1 MKNFRSSQ
9 RKKYGYGGVV
19 LTAILFLSVNA
30 ILFFTPLP
38 VFDITQN
45 KLFTLSELSV
55 RAIDKIKEPVEITFY
70 HSGFEDESSL
80 PFQAYSAYVS
90 KFLTVLANRSDKRI
104 IFQDKIVTPFSNE
117 EDQAVFEGLK
127 PIDGHF
133 ENGTAVFAGIVLKT
147 PSDRKRV
154 IATLNPNED
163 FFPQER
169 LAHEITALVRTKK
182 PLVGVIGATANLPN
196 SAVMQSVSK
205 VFDIRY
211 ISRNILEIPSDI
223 DVLMTVN
230 PTNLNEETLYAVDQY
245 LMQGGKAVF
254 FLDVL
259 DKGQKPRSN
268 LAKLLEPQGIF
279 FDTQKV
285 VADNVFARFVPTDET
300 GDTFTRRV
308 FDLSLNKRAF
318 SPFFDFSQINRLH
331 VSKAGAFKITSFFDD
346 IQTVAFLASSKQVI
360 NVPVKTDE
368 TQAAIRLQEENFAAS
383 PLILG
388 VALQG
393 KLNSAFEKPVQKN
406 ILKNK
411 DSAHLS
417 KADKPARLILTGDSD
432 LLYDEQSLVNKN
444 GDLSIN
450 SPDNAL
456 FVVKLLEAANEGFP
470 VVQTELL
477 RKYKRPFVF
486 KESVKRR
493 QSEQEYL
500 RLRKQQDITV
510 AVLNKLRQKA
520 AHTQN
525 AVIKRDI
532 QEQTDALNKK
542 LVALRTAA
550 RRIKSVQSADRI
562 VLKQKLFALNVFFVP
577 FLLLTCAAVLFMRRS
592 RRS

>member
-1 MKNFRSSQ
+1 M
-9 RKKYGYGGVV
+9 
-19 LTAILFLSVNA
+19 
-30 ILFFTPLP
+30 
-38 VFDITQN
+38 
-45 KLFTLSELSV
+45 
-55 RAIDKIKEPVEITFY
+55 
-70 HSGFEDESSL
+70 
-80 PFQAYSAYVS
+80 
-90 KFLTVLANRSDKRI
+90 
-104 IFQDKIVTPFSNE
+104 
-117 EDQAVFEGLK
+117 
-127 PIDGHF
+127 
-133 ENGTAVFAGIVLKT
+133 
-147 PSDRKRV
+147 
-154 IATLNPNED
+154 
-163 FFPQER
+163 
-169 LAHEITALVRTKK
+169 
-182 PLVGVIGATANLPN
+182 
-196 SAVMQSVSK
+196 
-205 VFDIRY
+205 
-211 ISRNILEIPSDI
+211 
-223 DVLMTVN
+223 
-230 PTNLNEETLYAVDQY
+230 
-245 LMQGGKAVF
+245 
-254 FLDVL
+254 
-259 DKGQKPRSN
+259 
-268 LAKLLEPQGIF
+268 
-279 FDTQKV
+279 
-285 VADNVFARFVPTDET
+285 
-300 GDTFTRRV
+300 
-308 FDLSLNKRAF
+308 
-318 SPFFDFSQINRLH
+318 
-331 VSKAGAFKITSFFDD
+331 SKAGAFKITSFFDD

-486 KESVKRR
+486 KESVKRQ